1 MTFDLGAALRK
12 KEERESARLVDF
24 DFRCR
29 ARATRLLAESLGL
42 DPASVSGI
50 VARFSEEAAIDHLAE
65 WKHRPPEQITTD
77 YHACLATARAQLV
90 AERGDPTPH
99 RLA

>member
-12 KEERESARLVDF
+12 KEERGSARLVDF

-29 ARATRLLAESLGL
+29 VRATRLLAESLGL
-42 DPASVSGI
+42 DPASAPGF
-50 VARFSEEAAIDHLAE
+50 VARFSEEAAINHLAE
-65 WKHRPPEQITTD
+65 WKHRSPEQITTD
-77 YHACLATARAQLV
+77 YHACLAMARAQLV